1 MLNKEHYDIV
11 FLDHMMPE
19 MDGIEVLN
27 RLKANPQSPNKNT
40 PIIMLTANAMMGAD
54 QKYLESGFTD
64 YLSKPIRPLDLE
76 NMVLKHLPAEL
87 IIRNEN
93 PDTQSAIDEPVS
105 HSNWV
110 NALSF
115 IDTNAGLEFAAGDED
130 FYKQILTT
138 YVTEDKRPALSDFLA
153 KEDWPNYQI
162 VAHSLKGTSL
172 TIGAAPLSAAAKELE
187 FAVKENRYDYI
198 KEHHDDVMKE
208 YGELL
213 DKLKN
218 VLKNA

>member
-1 MLNKEHYDIV
+1 M
-11 FLDHMMPE
+11 
-19 MDGIEVLN
+19 
-27 RLKANPQSPNKNT
+27 
-40 PIIMLTANAMMGAD
+40 
-54 QKYLESGFTD
+54 
-64 YLSKPIRPLDLE
+64 
-76 NMVLKHLPAEL
+76 
-87 IIRNEN
+87 
-93 PDTQSAIDEPVS
+93 
-105 HSNWV
+105 
-110 NALSF
+110 
-115 IDTNAGLEFAAGDED
+115 
-130 FYKQILTT
+130 
-138 YVTEDKRPALSDFLA
+138 TEDKRPALSDFLA